1 MRGKKCIWLRIIKFK
16 FDKQYCKISLIKKKC
31 TNESLHA
38 TRLSIAFTATRY
50 FLPRVQFA
58 KHAVAYKKKFDTAR
72 TSGIR
77 LRMPLISKSWEFHVD
92 DVNAPADFRFLC

>member
-1 MRGKKCIWLRIIKFK
+1 MYKRELAC
-16 FDKQYCKISLIKKKC
+16 
-31 TNESLHA
+31 A

-77 LRMPLISKSWEFHVD
+77 LRMPLISKSREFHVD